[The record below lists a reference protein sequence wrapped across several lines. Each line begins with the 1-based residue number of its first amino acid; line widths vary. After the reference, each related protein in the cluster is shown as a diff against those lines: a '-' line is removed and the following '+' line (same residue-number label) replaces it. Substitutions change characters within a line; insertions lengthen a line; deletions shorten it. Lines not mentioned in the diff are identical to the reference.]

1 MRSLPL
7 MFERVSP
14 HVSEGDSVTSTNRH
28 ARLFDA
34 TQKLRVMLEPIL
46 EPILVRGKSDQDSGR
61 TTVPR
66 DHDFFI
72 DREPQIL
79 GKVIL
84 HLRERHF
91 LWALPWAY
99 LVRRATTAL
108 RPS

>member
-1 MRSLPL
+1 
-7 MFERVSP
+7 
-14 HVSEGDSVTSTNRH
+14 
-28 ARLFDA
+28 
-34 TQKLRVMLEPIL
+34 
-46 EPILVRGKSDQDSGR
+46 
-61 TTVPR
+61 VPR